1 MVCWLWFASIPVA
14 DWVGVGPVRT
24 DGWLGGGAAVVLVWV
39 AGGVYNRVLFTAS
52 EKAFSVKI
60 KNTTQED
67 FLNHSGKKE
76 RFLIWISV

>member
-14 DWVGVGPVRT
+14 DWVGVGHVRT

-52 EKAFSVKI
+52 VSWTSTQTEKTSQNPF
-60 KNTTQED
+60 QE
-67 FLNHSGKKE
+67 LCCCIGC
-76 RFLIWISV
+76 